1 MCLLVRLPLI
11 KHHLVASLITEGLT
25 TQRISNVYRCV
36 CTDSFCRAQIVI
48 SQISTS
54 SVLAKVEVKVGD
66 LDFSNLKQ
74 IMLET
79 LQVIKLTLQ

>member
-36 CTDSFCRAQIVI
+36 CTDSFCRAQIG
-48 SQISTS
+48 
-54 SVLAKVEVKVGD
+54 EVKVGD
-66 LDFSNLKQ
+66 LDFSNARDSTGYKANFAVTV
-74 IMLET
+74 T
-79 LQVIKLTLQ
+79 LMRYKYFF

>member
-1 MCLLVRLPLI
+1 MSIDV
-11 KHHLVASLITEGLT
+11 
-25 TQRISNVYRCV
+25 
-36 CTDSFCRAQIVI
+36 FAQIAHIVI

-54 SVLAKVEVKVGD
+54 SVLAKGEMKVGD

>member
-36 CTDSFCRAQIVI
+36 CTDSFCRAQIG
-48 SQISTS
+48 
-54 SVLAKVEVKVGD
+54 EVKVGD
-66 LDFSNLKQ
+66 LDFSNLKLT
-74 IMLET
+74 MLET